1 MQCSVLLR
9 KSMFEKGNLK
19 HHTTIFLPDASDLV
33 KIFFCCTEKKHGYLR
48 HGAMY
53 YSIGSILFKS
63 GRPTKSH
70 TLLFSESIPCNI
82 VSSTPDGLDR

>member
-1 MQCSVLLR
+1 MIRSAK

-19 HHTTIFLPDASDLV
+19 NHTTIFLPDPSDLV
-33 KIFFCCTEKKHGYLR
+33 KVFFVAKPNTDRRKKHGYLR

-63 GRPTKSH
+63 GRPTKSAIH
-70 TLLFSESIPCNI
+70 YYFLSQFHAT
-82 VSSTPDGLDR
+82 